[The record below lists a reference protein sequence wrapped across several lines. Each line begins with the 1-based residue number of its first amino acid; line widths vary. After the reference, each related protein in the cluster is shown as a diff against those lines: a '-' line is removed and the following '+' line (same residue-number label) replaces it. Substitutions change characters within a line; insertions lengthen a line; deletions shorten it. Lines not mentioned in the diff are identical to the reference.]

1 MLRIFTKLLEV
12 LDRRDRRR
20 AAAVLCIVLVMA
32 LLEAV
37 GIASILPFLAVLAN
51 PEVID
56 TNPYLSAAYRITGA
70 DSKPDFLF
78 LLGLA
83 AFGLLVGSTA
93 LRAVG
98 TWLQLRFTN
107 LQSHIIG
114 VRLLSCYLTQPY
126 HWFLNRHSSDLTVA
140 IIHEV
145 NNVVQNVLLPSM
157 VLIAN
162 AMSVTLILALLLR
175 VDAVL
180 ATSAAAVLGMAYAAV
195 FLVGRRYVAA
205 TGEERVKVNY
215 GRNRALSEA
224 FGGIKYVKLAG
235 LEPRFAERFATP
247 SERMARLSAA
257 GAVVAELPSL
267 VMQGVIF
274 GGMLAVLL
282 YLIGVHGDVGS
293 ALPVIGVFAVA
304 GYRLMP
310 ALQAI
315 YKSVSQIRF
324 ALPSLEVLRRD
335 LLQLETSLPTERF
348 ASAATSRPLP
358 LIQALELDAVTY
370 RYPNA
375 DRPSLAEAT
384 VTIPARTTVGVVGS
398 TGAGKTTFVDIV
410 LGLLAPTSGRLLAD
424 GVVVDGKSVRDWQ
437 KGVGYVPQTIFLLD
451 DTVAANIAFGS
462 YGHEIDMSAVERAA
476 RIAHLHDFVVNDL
489 PEGYRTVVG
498 EQGVRLSGGQRQRIG
513 IARAL
518 YRDPHVVVFDEA
530 TSALDNLTEQIVMD
544 AIRELEHDKTMII
557 VAHRLSTV
565 RMCDRIFVLDHGAV
579 VASGTYDQLAVES
592 EHFRTMLAGAAH

>member
-1 MLRIFTKLLEV
+1 MLRIFTKLLSV

-20 AAAVLCIVLVMA
+20 AAGVLCIVLVMA

-56 TNPYLSAAYRITGA
+56 TNPYLARVYRITGS

-78 LLGLA
+78 VLGLA
-83 AFGLLVGSTA
+83 AFALLVGLTA

-107 LQSHIIG
+107 LQLHIIG
-114 VRLLSCYLTQPY
+114 VRLLSCYLMQPY

-162 AMSVTLILALLLR
+162 AMSVTLVLALLLR

-180 ATSAAAVLGMAYAAV
+180 AMSAAAVLGIAYAAV
-195 FLVGRRYVAA
+195 FFVGRRYVAA
-205 TGEERVKVNY
+205 TGEERVKANY
-215 GRNRALSEA
+215 SRNRALSEA

-235 LEPRFAERFATP
+235 LEPRFAERFSAP

-257 GAVVAELPSL
+257 GAVVAEMPSL

-274 GGMLAVLL
+274 GGMLAVLV

-315 YKSVSQIRF
+315 YKSISQIRF

-335 LLQLETSLPTERF
+335 LLALETSL
-348 ASAATSRPLP
+348 ATGRPDEPRAKP
-358 LIQALELDAVTY
+358 LALAQALGLDAVTY

-375 DRPSLAEAT
+375 ERASLAEAR
-384 VTIPARTTVGVVGS
+384 VTISARTTVGVVGS

-410 LGLLAPTSGRLLAD
+410 LGLLTPTSGRLVAD
-424 GVVVDGKSVRDWQ
+424 GVVVDGRY
-437 KGVGYVPQTIFLLD
+437 GAGL
-451 DTVAANIAFGS
+451 AAGRRLRPAD
-462 YGHEIDMSAVERAA
+462 YLPA
-476 RIAHLHDFVVNDL
+476 R
-489 PEGYRTVVG
+489 
-498 EQGVRLSGGQRQRIG
+498 
-513 IARAL
+513 
-518 YRDPHVVVFDEA
+518 
-530 TSALDNLTEQIVMD
+530 
-544 AIRELEHDKTMII
+544 
-557 VAHRLSTV
+557 
-565 RMCDRIFVLDHGAV
+565 
-579 VASGTYDQLAVES
+579 
-592 EHFRTMLAGAAH
+592 